1 MIIATAGHIDHG
13 KTVLVK
19 ALTGVDTD
27 RLPEEKARGVSID
40 LGFAYDTLTDGT
52 RVGFIDV
59 PGHER
64 FVRNMLA
71 GVTGIDF
78 ALLVVAADDG
88 PMPQTLEHLAILDL
102 LGLSAGAVA
111 LTKIDRVDPQRVTQV
126 RDEIELLLADTAMS
140 GAPIFPVSGITGEGI
155 PALQQHLS
163 DVAASVAGRRTDGH
177 FRLAVDRCFT
187 LSGAGV
193 VVTGT
198 VFSGTVSAGDRL
210 LLSPS
215 GLPVRV
221 RSIHAQ
227 NQQSDVGTVG
237 QRCALN
243 ITGGDIDRDAVHRG
257 DWVLPGAI
265 HAPSDRLDARV
276 RLLPGETKALR
287 HWTPV
292 HIHLG
297 AIDVTG
303 RVAILDGWSIKPGE
317 SGRVQLVLDHPVGA
331 LRGDRLILRDQS
343 AQRTVGGGWIID
355 PFSPKRGRRTPDR
368 LAVLDAME
376 LDDAGERLSALL
388 DRATDGVDLQ
398 RLATAWNLPSAEAE
412 KLWRGVDM
420 VRTGKPDAPAGFSRT
435 RWDAMKDAA
444 LERLRAWHDKSP
456 DQPGPGEEQLRRA
469 MPQRLREDLFSAL
482 ILELIRDKRI
492 LRDGS
497 SLHLPGH
504 RAALAPNDAAMW
516 ERIRPLLDVDHLRPP
531 RVRELAE
538 ELDYDLKPLEQL
550 LMRVTRM
557 GMLYRV
563 ADNRYYL
570 PDTLRQLAEIAEGVA
585 KSAADG
591 TFDARAYRD
600 ATGIG
605 RNVTIQVL
613 EFFDKQGFTRR
624 TGDNREIQQSSTEVF
639 G

>member
-27 RLPEEKARGVSID
+27 RLPEEKQRGVSID
-40 LGFAYDTLTDGT
+40 LGFAYDTLKDGT

-102 LGLSAGAVA
+102 LGLRQGAVA
-111 LTKIDRVDPQRVTQV
+111 LTKIDRVAPDRVAQV
-126 RDEIELLLADTAMS
+126 RDEIALLLAETSLAE
-140 GAPIFPVSGITGEGI
+140 APIFPVSGITGDGI
-155 PALQQHLS
+155 SELQTCLS
-163 DVAASVAGRRTDGH
+163 EAAAAVAGRRGSGH
-177 FRLAVDRCFT
+177 FRLAVDRRFT
-187 LSGAGV
+187 LSGAGM

-198 VFSGTVSAGDRL
+198 VFSGAVKNGDRL
-210 LLSPS
+210 ILAPQ
-215 GLPVRV
+215 GLNVRV

-227 NQQSDVGTVG
+227 NQQAEAG
-237 QRCALN
+237 QEGERCALN
-243 ITGGDIDRDAVHRG
+243 ITGSNIDKETVHRG
-257 DWVLPGAI
+257 DWVL
-265 HAPSDRLDARV
+265 APAAYAPTDRVDARIRV
-276 RLLPGETKALR
+276 LSSEARSLR

-297 AIDVTG
+297 AVDVAG
-303 RVAILDGWSIKPGE
+303 RVAVLDDWSIKPGA
-317 SGRVQLVLDHPVGA
+317 SGRVQLVLDRPIGA
-331 LRGDRLILRDQS
+331 IRGDRLILRDQS
-343 AQRTVGGGWIID
+343 AQRTIGGGWILD
-355 PFSPKRGRRTPDR
+355 PFSPKRGRRTPQR
-368 LAVLDAME
+368 LAVLDALE
-376 LDDAGERLSALL
+376 TEDAAERLTALL
-388 DRATDGVDLQ
+388 EQSEDGLELQ
-398 RLATAWNLPSAEAE
+398 QLAVAWNLASSEAEA
-412 KLWRGVDM
+412 LWRAVDM
-420 VRTGKPDAPAGFSRT
+420 VRTGKPDAPVGFSRM
-435 RWDAMKDAA
+435 RWETLRETA
-444 LERLRAWHDKSP
+444 LDRLKAWHARVP
-456 DQPGPGEEQLRRA
+456 DQPGPGEAQLRRA
-469 MPQRLREDLFSAL
+469 MPQRVREDLFAAL
-482 ILELIRDKRI
+482 VLELIREKKI
-492 LRDGS
+492 QRDGS

-504 RAALAPNDAAMW
+504 RAALAPNDAALW
-516 ERIRPLLDVDHLRPP
+516 EKIRPLLDVEHLRPP

-538 ELDYDLKPLEQL
+538 DLDVDLKPLEQVL
-550 LMRVTRM
+550 ARVTRM

-570 PDTLRQLAEIAEGVA
+570 PDTLRELARTAEDIANR
-585 KSAADG
+585 KPDG
-591 TFDARAYRD
+591 EFDARAFRD

-624 TGDNREIQQSSTEVF
+624 TGDVRRIHRPSGDVF
-639 G
+639 K